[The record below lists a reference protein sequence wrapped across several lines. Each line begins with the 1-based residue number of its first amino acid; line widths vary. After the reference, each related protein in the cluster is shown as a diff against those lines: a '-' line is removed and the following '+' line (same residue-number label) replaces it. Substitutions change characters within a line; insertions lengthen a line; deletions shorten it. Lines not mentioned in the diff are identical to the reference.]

1 MYASVS
7 SQTTRVFYLSS
18 RLHPHLSSLFS
29 TRNSD
34 ETTGVTDVKKMG
46 IPWGSSEHFVK
57 IDGHC
62 VRIDGHF
69 VKIDGLLW
77 TCVKIDGFKLGIFYT

>member
-1 MYASVS
+1 
-7 SQTTRVFYLSS
+7 
-18 RLHPHLSSLFS
+18 
-29 TRNSD
+29 
-34 ETTGVTDVKKMG
+34 MG